1 MNAMSSV
8 LAFGAGSMCLGAA
21 LTMGLLFALA
31 SRRGGQDGA
40 EGCFSTLICV
50 AAISLA
56 GVFYALALQWI
67 A

>member
-21 LTMGLLFALA
+21 LTLGLFFAVA
-31 SRRGGQDGA
+31 SRRGEQSGV

-50 AAISLA
+50 AAISFA
-56 GVFYALALQWI
+56 GVFYVLALQWI